1 MEESYTHMLCER
13 SRHRIKYLHTVFK
26 KGQNLEVQI
35 MVIFGERERTVIGR
49 GPEETY
55 GVLFLNLVL

>member
-1 MEESYTHMLCER
+1 MLCER

-26 KGQNLEVQI
+26 KGQNLSVVLEVQI